1 MTNVHYLANLA
12 LVSKKVR
19 NAKLY
24 KNYFKDFYKSLDAKT
39 KAKVNWTI
47 KLIEHH
53 EVVPIEYFKK
63 LTDSDDIWEIR
74 VRQGSNAYRI
84 LCFFD
89 KGQLII
95 LENRFQKK
103 TNKTP
108 KTEIVKAE
116 RIKKEYFNEKE

>member
-12 LVSKKVR
+12 VVSKKVR
-19 NAKLY
+19 TAKLY

-63 LTDSDDIWEIR
+63 LTGTDDIWEIR
-74 VRQGSNAYRI
+74 VRQGSNTYRI

-95 LENRFQKK
+95 LENGFQKK

-108 KTEIVKAE
+108 KTEIAKAE
-116 RIKKEYFNEKE
+116 RIRKEYFNEKE